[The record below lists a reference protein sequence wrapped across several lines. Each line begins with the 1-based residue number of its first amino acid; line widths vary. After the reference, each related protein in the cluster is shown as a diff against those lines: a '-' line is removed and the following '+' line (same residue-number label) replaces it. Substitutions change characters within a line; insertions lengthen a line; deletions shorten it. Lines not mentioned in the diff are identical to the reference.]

1 MANLKYC
8 DKHNMAAF
16 LKKPTKSKGFTEIVD
31 FLKGSSLRSLLQLAN
46 ATGINNLPDVEIY
59 EGLITLGGSCFWQV
73 QHQIK
78 GPTITTRPDEAIPT
92 RVEVDTEGANTTAS
106 SLDAG
111 LDSGNIHESLLRS
124 NDIPLHDVPTFESV
138 EDIKSLEVAL
148 MRKSKNVVVCD
159 SKEKEIEAQG
169 RKIQELDDDPLVS
182 LVEDFVTSQA
192 KSIDKGRR
200 YKRRK
205 VLKKKEIST
214 GLEVEAEVSN
224 GLKDINTGK
233 VGINTGSKGISTGDL
248 GVSTRIRPVSTPCTV
263 EVTIPSLI
271 KGQREGKAPMTE
283 EDIRAPKR
291 SKAQIQQ
298 KEAGLAEAIRLQIL
312 QEEEVARQVYLDE
325 LLAKRI
331 QEEQELTKQQE
342 KRKAEV

>member
-31 FLKGSSLRSLLQLAN
+31 FLKGSSLRCALTHNPTIDDSLVKQFWQTATVRTLAS
-46 ATGINNLPDVEIY
+46 INNLPDAEIC
-59 EGLITLGGSCFWQV
+59 EGLITLGGVMQGIMFLAGAAPDQGEGSA
-73 QHQIK
+73 IS
-78 GPTITTRPDEAIPT
+78 GPTITTRPDEAIPI

-124 NDIPLHDVPTFESV
+124 NDIPLHDVPTSESV

-182 LVEDFVTSQA
+182 LVEDFVTPI
-192 KSIDKGRR
+192 KTT
-200 YKRRK
+200 
-205 VLKKKEIST
+205 ISAS
-214 GLEVEAEVSN
+214 G
-224 GLKDINTGK
+224 
-233 VGINTGSKGISTGDL
+233 
-248 GVSTRIRPVSTPCTV
+248 
-263 EVTIPSLI
+263 
-271 KGQREGKAPMTE
+271 
-283 EDIRAPKR
+283 
-291 SKAQIQQ
+291 
-298 KEAGLAEAIRLQIL
+298 
-312 QEEEVARQVYLDE
+312 
-325 LLAKRI
+325 
-331 QEEQELTKQQE
+331 EEQ
-342 KRKAEV
+342 V